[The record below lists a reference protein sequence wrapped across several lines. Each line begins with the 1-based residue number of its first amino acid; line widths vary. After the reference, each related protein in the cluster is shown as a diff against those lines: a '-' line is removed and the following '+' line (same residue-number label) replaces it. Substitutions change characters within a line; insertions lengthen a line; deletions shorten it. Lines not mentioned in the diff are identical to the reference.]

1 MVPRYPQTARYI
13 EKISNVKIEVS
24 RASTKLQQND
34 SMLVCKL
41 KYRVANPND
50 KKYTELNDDD
60 VEFWFVSYERTQ
72 TETSNTP

>member
-1 MVPRYPQTARYI
+1 
-13 EKISNVKIEVS
+13 
-24 RASTKLQQND
+24 
-34 SMLVCKL
+34 MLVCKL